1 MAEIKYEIIEQ
12 LGVLSEKGSWRLEVN
27 LIRWNDGEPKID
39 IRKWNTEKEGQMSKG
54 ISLSAAEWQA
64 LEGILGT
71 VTI

>member
-1 MAEIKYEIIEQ
+1 MAEIKYEIIEH

-54 ISLSAAEWQA
+54 ISLNKDEWIA
-64 LEGILGT
+64 LEGISGS
-71 VTI
+71 INI

>member
-1 MAEIKYEIIEQ
+1 MKEIKYEIVER

-54 ISLSAAEWQA
+54 ISLTKEEWWA
-64 LEGILGT
+64 LEAIGST
-71 VTI
+71 VNL